1 MPEVHCGSTIRG
13 FAGLLGPWLIL
24 LAGIAFSSLTSADD
38 ARPQASEPEPLC
50 AKQCASLG
58 FDDGYCARAC
68 TVPPARA
75 FPPTH
80 SINWD
85 CATECR
91 AANGPMGDCLRACK
105 RN

>member
-1 MPEVHCGSTIRG
+1 LLSLPDA
-13 FAGLLGPWLIL
+13 AG
-24 LAGIAFSSLTSADD
+24 
-38 ARPQASEPEPLC
+38 PQAPDPEPLC

>member
-13 FAGLLGPWLIL
+13 LAGLLGPRLIL
-24 LAGIAFSSLTSADD
+24 LAGIVFSSPTSADD
-38 ARPQASEPEPLC
+38 AKPPPEPVC
-50 AKQCASLG
+50 VKQCAALG
-58 FDDGYCARAC
+58 FDDGYCERAC

-85 CATECR
+85 CATQCR
-91 AANGPMGDCLRACK
+91 AANADMGGCMQACK